1 MERDVKRKNNF
12 EKKGLIWIL
21 TIKGDHPQDAM
32 PLDLRYRWDQ
42 KVLAYLKKRY
52 VVCQFRDRVA
62 YGKGKRLVGQHR
74 KGQVIPIGRFR
85 SLVKPLGYKSQPLS
99 QPAKEAIREEHR
111 RRNVSVKKLADDW
124 DVSESHI
131 RTVLGQEKPP
141 VRPAE
146 GRRNKGFF
154 EGQPPLGNRDTQG
167 RQGYRP

>member
-21 TIKGDHPQDAM
+21 TINGDHPQDAM

-62 YGKGKRLVGQHR
+62 YRKGKRLVGQHR
-74 KGQVIPIGRFR
+74 SGQSIPIGRFR
-85 SLVKPLGYKSQPLS
+85 RLVKPFGYESQPLS
-99 QPAKEAIREEHR
+99 QPAKEAIRAEHR

-131 RTVLGQEKPP
+131 RSILGQEKPP

-154 EGQPPLGNRDTQG
+154 KGQPPLGNRDTQG

>member
-1 MERDVKRKNNF
+1 MKRKNNF

-21 TIKGDHPQDAM
+21 TINGDHPQDAM
-32 PLDLRYRWDQ
+32 PIDLRYQWDQ
-42 KVLAYLKKRY
+42 KVLAYLKQHY

-62 YGKGKRLVGQHR
+62 YRKGKRLVGQHR

-85 SLVKPLGYKSQPLS
+85 SLVKPLGYESQPLTQS
-99 QPAKEAIREEHR
+99 AKAAIRAEHQMH
-111 RRNVSVKKLADDW
+111 NVSVKKLAEDW

-131 RTVLGQEKPP
+131 RTVLGQDKPP

-154 EGQPPLGNRDTQG
+154 KGQPPLSNRDTQG
-167 RQGYRP
+167 PRGFVQ